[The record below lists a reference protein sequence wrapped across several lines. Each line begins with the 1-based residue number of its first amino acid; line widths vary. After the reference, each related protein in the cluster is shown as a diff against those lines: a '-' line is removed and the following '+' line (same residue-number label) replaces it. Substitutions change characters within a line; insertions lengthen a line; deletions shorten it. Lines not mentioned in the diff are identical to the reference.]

1 MDNVDVENPINA
13 FENLTEWADDYETLL
28 RNILFNSSLM
38 SEHHKEEHLK
48 YDRRLKWY
56 KLPIII
62 ASGVNSII
70 SVSLNQYIEQSYVSV
85 MNCLISLGISII
97 GSIELFLQINKK
109 SDEEAKS
116 YKAFYNL
123 SLKINSLLKLDK
135 EHRIEEPKIFLND
148 VINEYQ
154 TIFNEAQING
164 LGVQDK
170 LIDLNIII

>member
-1 MDNVDVENPINA
+1 MDIENPINA
-13 FENLTEWADDYETLL
+13 FDSSSDHNVWGDDIERILKD
-28 RNILFNSSLM
+28 ILFNSSLM

-62 ASGVNSII
+62 ASGINSII

-85 MNCLISLGISII
+85 INCLISLTISII

-116 YKAFYNL
+116 YKEFYNL
-123 SLKINSLLKLDK
+123 SLKINNLLKLEH
-135 EHRIEEPKIFLND
+135 EHRTEEPKIFLND

-154 TIFNEAQING
+154 TIFNESQING
-164 LGVQDK
+164 LGLDDK
-170 LIDLNIII
+170 LINLKLTL